1 MSHIDDIPR
10 WKKLYKAAQKA
21 DDRFQAALV
30 KEYGSHAG
38 DMRYRNDK
46 QTPAIRKLGAAYQKK
61 SIELSKMNEYYRT
74 HTENPKRSRNTGTT
88 VPAHVRINPRNGR
101 IQVFVT
107 PKVADQL
114 RGQKGL
120 RVAMNPAQY
129 QIRKGSQRGYYDV
142 VEMQHVPGR
151 RTVGT
156 YPVSTWKSK
165 EDAQIEADRLNR
177 LQEKIK

>member
-1 MSHIDDIPR
+1 MSRIDDIPR

-30 KEYGSHAG
+30 KEYGSRAG

-46 QTPAIRKLGAAYQKK
+46 QTPAIRKLGAAYRKK

-107 PKVADQL
+107 PKVAEKL
-114 RGQKGL
+114 RGGKGL
-120 RVAMNPAQY
+120 RVAGASNPTTY
-129 QIRKGSQRGYYDV
+129 EIYNSKTKDT
-142 VEMQHVPGR
+142 MGR
-151 RTVGT
+151 EFPTKKEADKFIKYLQSGT
-156 YPVSTWKSK
+156 GLKLWWKSRRK
-165 EDAQIEADRLNR
+165 
-177 LQEKIK
+177 K